1 MKERPILFN
10 GAMVRAILDGRKTQA
25 RAAVNQQSGI
35 VSWKRPILVDWYEPI
50 KYDSQGEM
58 YPGKPVFG
66 FCSDDD
72 GWVSP
77 FGAPGDRLWV
87 RETWQM
93 FEATVGDSDREA
105 IWYRADLSNRVYK
118 YNGGDRR
125 LLKVK
130 HRMDPVDLATFGSV
144 QGVLDG
150 SWRPSIHMPRWASRI
165 NLEVIDVR
173 VERLQ
178 DITEEAAMAE
188 GVQRMKLPSG
198 YQAAGNNMLPMYKQ
212 SFAYQWDT
220 SNKKRGFA
228 WEVNPYVWV
237 IEFTRI

>member
-10 GAMVRAILDGRKTQA
+10 GAMVRAILDGRKTQTRRIVRPQPVMRKFHPNAIAPAFIKPQLTKGFNAVGVDVCNNNNFAYLKNPLA
-25 RAAVNQQSGI
+25 R
-35 VSWKRPILVDWYEPI
+35 K
-50 KYDSQGEM
+50 
-58 YPGKPVFG
+58 
-66 FCSDDD
+66 
-72 GWVSP
+72 
-77 FGAPGDRLWV
+77 GDRLWV
-87 RETWQM
+87 KETFCVVNDDDERWI
-93 FEATVGDSDREA
+93 D
-105 IWYRADLSNRVYK
+105 YRATPRYEESHPAGWENAPD
-118 YNGGDRR
+118 DPDA
-125 LLKVK
+125 LKWE
-130 HRMDPVDLATFGSV
+130 S
-144 QGVLDG
+144 
-150 SWRPSIHMPRWASRI
+150 SIHMPRWASRI